1 MKIAGAELGS
11 LALFLAHQQKRVTFG
26 STFSAVNFISPPI
39 LSIYIALGCC
49 VAKRLF
55 VQKWFK
61 R

>member
-1 MKIAGAELGS
+1 MLAIMSNLELNQIIREIAPTVAS
-11 LALFLAHQQKRVTFG
+11 
-26 STFSAVNFISPPI
+26 FSAVNFISPPI
-39 LSIYIALGCC
+39 LLIYIALGCC